1 MLRALPWFLILLA
14 IAIVQ
19 VVRGQ
24 VFDVVLFGLGAVAIA
39 ADALG
44 VLPEPRRVPSI
55 PGSVLIAGA
64 GVLAVLLILSPRH
77 GLAEGAAV
85 AAVGLVAL
93 PLAWLPRAR
102 RTTASESHGPDDEA
116 AVRRIRIRRAAIAWS
131 VVVVAMCLV
140 ELTSFILGRMPMGA
154 DGEYPAISDL
164 LDPLLDGWPGRLCFI
179 VGWLAL
185 GGLLL
190 RMWRRRDA

>member
-14 IAIVQ
+14 IAVVQ

-24 VFDVVLFGLGAVAIA
+24 VFDAVLFGLGAVAIA
-39 ADALG
+39 ADVLG
-44 VLPEPRRVPSI
+44 TLPSPRRAPSI
-55 PGSVLIAGA
+55 PGSVVLAGA
-64 GVLAVLLILSPRH
+64 GALAVLLVLAPRH
-77 GLAEGAAV
+77 GVAEGAAV

-93 PLAWLPRAR
+93 PLAWLPRA
-102 RTTASESHGPDDEA
+102 AVAADGEEA
-116 AVRRIRIRRAAIAWS
+116 GAARRIRVRRAAIAWA

-140 ELTSFILGRMPMGA
+140 ELTSFILGRTPMGA
-154 DGEYPAISDL
+154 DGEYPAISEL
-164 LDPLLDGWPGRLCFI
+164 LDPLLDGWPGRLCFV